1 MKSASVKKKGLPLAE
16 RLHRIL
22 FPNEDKRKVKKL
34 VESRGFDMFIMSV
47 ILVDAAV
54 LGLLSS
60 PFFAD
65 HWEQEL
71 FILDRLFM
79 GIFIVE
85 MILKIY
91 AMGRGFFQI
100 PAGMCLIWLLWR
112 FLRFRL
118 PERLLFCGLSVC
130 FGCLSLFIAGRCSDG
145 D

>member
-1 MKSASVKKKGLPLAE
+1 M
-16 RLHRIL
+16 

-91 AMGRGFFQI
+91 AMGRGFFKS
-100 PAGMCLIWLLWR
+100 
-112 FLRFRL
+112 RL
-118 PERLLFCGLSVC
+118 ECV
-130 FGCLSLFIAGRCSDG
+130 
-145 D
+145 